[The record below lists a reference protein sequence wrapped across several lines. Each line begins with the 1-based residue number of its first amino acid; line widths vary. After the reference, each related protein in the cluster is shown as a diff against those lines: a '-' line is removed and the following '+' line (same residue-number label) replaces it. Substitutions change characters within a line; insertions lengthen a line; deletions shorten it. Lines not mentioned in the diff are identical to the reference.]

1 MHEIWR
7 WSNLGLA
14 FAVEL
19 AGLGIFAWWGWQ
31 AGNTTVVRLLL
42 AIGLP
47 VVAAVLWGLFAAPT
61 ANHGGPLVTAIMKI
75 AFFGLAGLALW
86 SLDHRILG
94 IVFIVVVAANLLI
107 IRTGNLSPD
116 SPAAE
121 GSTATSAVSR

>member
-7 WSNLGLA
+7 LGNFGLA

-19 AGLGIFAWWGWQ
+19 AGLGIFAWWGWRT
-31 AGNTTVVRLLL
+31 AGSTPVRLLL

-47 VVAAVLWGLFAAPT
+47 VLAMVVWGLFAAPT
-61 ANHGGPLVTAIMKI
+61 ADYRGPVVTAVVKI

-94 IVFIVVVAANLLI
+94 VIFVLVVAANLLA
-107 IRTGNLSPD
+107 IRVGHLT
-116 SPAAE
+116 
-121 GSTATSAVSR
+121 V